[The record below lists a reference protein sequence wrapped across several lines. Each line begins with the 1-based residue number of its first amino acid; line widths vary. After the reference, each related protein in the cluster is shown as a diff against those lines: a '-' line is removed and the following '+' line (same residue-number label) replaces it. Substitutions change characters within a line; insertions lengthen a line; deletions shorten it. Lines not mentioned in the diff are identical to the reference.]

1 VSNVPILDVHP
12 GTGKGKAAGD
22 FQRALDPDV
31 AHRDG

>member
-1 VSNVPILDVHP
+1 LDVHP